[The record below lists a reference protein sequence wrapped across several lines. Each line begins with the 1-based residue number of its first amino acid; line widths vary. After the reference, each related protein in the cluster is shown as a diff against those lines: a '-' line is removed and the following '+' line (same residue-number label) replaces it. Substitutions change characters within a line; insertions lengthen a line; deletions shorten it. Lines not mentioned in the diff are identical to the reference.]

1 MSIQLEEDLRRVLRL
16 ARAEAKANKLKG
28 SGKGS
33 NISKVHQPEHRH
45 RHDQYLTGSKGE
57 RPTLLTAQLHG
68 LSAIYGLDA
77 SSRHLGKC
85 GSKSMLYRQHKDG
98 PEEDDEALQQRLDTR
113 RTLYKRH
120 FAGALA
126 DSSGRKREM
135 EHVLEAAAREARSS
149 RVLGVGIGAAI
160 LTDSQ
165 SIYAAGAVENG
176 AMALCAERAAV
187 VKMLTA
193 GTTANPVVVAMAICC
208 EQHDMLPFPCGACRE
223 LLADCGDFPVYL
235 VNALG
240 ETEETRSSALFPRAR
255 HSELTQILAQP
266 SQRERTPARTKTA
279 APCAD
284 RTPLEVKDWTAEH
297 VVRWLERDVE
307 LPQYR
312 DVFERNAVDGCTLV
326 LLEASDLQLLLGI
339 THPLHRSKLLTHVD
353 RLRDRELLARGLDYT
368 QLEDYL
374 AVLDIDRV
382 SAVAQLKTTF
392 DRLDAD
398 HDGFLDFSQV
408 KQALSRLRCTIP
420 SVSKT
425 ADPDSN
431 AVEASAQAIERLLH
445 SEGLFGK
452 EAATSG
458 KVSFPAFARAF
469 STLATQP
476 ADTPTATQGAFAV
489 HAFGPR
495 LPVLDL
501 SNLRKCFDQQTDQGT
516 SLEEPGLVR
525 LLKELGQSDAR
536 STELACRWLDA
547 QDDVDEASDA
557 MSFAQFIARYAQ
569 LIDTN
574 AAAEGA
580 EASGVAR
587 LHQLFT
593 SYEPVHSTRRK
604 PRTVVQRALSTLFP
618 TVPGDEVSVWCASF
632 WPPKLSKPS
641 GNGNNSGS
649 KKQVTTTLSFPEFA
663 LACLEFA
670 AEAYAREQEAATIKR
685 SLHNDALVHRSRVV
699 HLHSSGHVRMC
710 PQIPSD
716 TTEPGTKQ
724 DPSKTRQIS
733 RDSDE
738 EDGKRADREG
748 KAQDSG
754 DEGRNQQ
761 NRRRGRRE
769 QQVDEA
775 FDRFARRHG
784 AQTLS
789 TKDDDAKQNSDDDE
803 EDAGSM
809 LNAVEAAQ
817 AALELG
823 AALSR
828 EQVLRFLEREGLGRI
843 RRRDVSRS
851 AFHRLMKRLDAN
863 QCYPRDLLLDIDNR
877 PGLRQQREA
886 SASPRKQRS
895 LSKSP
900 RHRAYKSRP
909 DYDEFLRQKLDRS
922 NGTQWEREVDALR
935 CKKQRREQRRTKQ
948 DSKKHHRSSRHGAR
962 TNNSDDEG
970 KHDSDD
976 DGKHD
981 SDSTGSTTSESSSRS
996 GARCHR
1002 RTTRVSRSRSRSRHA
1017 HRPNRHHHLSSSEAS
1032 TETETSST
1040 ESAQSSTHRRGR
1052 RRGFEPG
1059 ARVAS
1064 MIHGRGTVERVY
1076 RDYFVVDVH
1085 FDSGRHLRNVEFSG
1099 LRVLNPEDEL
1109 LSGAP
1114 KAGFN
1119 VGSRVSVA
1127 HKGTKTRRQGKIV
1140 LCRTEGTFDVLV
1152 NEFGAP
1158 QTLKRIA
1165 RTALALINVQP
1176 TVYRVGARVMVRQ
1189 RTEYL
1194 RGKVCTCRTDG
1205 SFDVKLA
1212 RSPQKIIQRLAPELL
1227 TLDDGEDGDSD
1238 DDIDET
1244 EKDPPAKSK
1253 PTSPSKKVDSDDDFE
1268 PEFARGDRVEARFGG
1283 QAAYYPGTIERVHP
1297 NGSCD
1302 ISYDDGDEEERVAP
1316 RLIRLPSNP
1325 TARKPTPSKKK
1336 PSSDNGYDSDL
1347 FDSD

>member
-85 GSKSMLYRQHKDG
+85 GSKSVLYRQHKDG

-193 GTTANPVVVAMAICC
+193 GTTANPVVVAMAIC
-208 EQHDMLPFPCGACRE
+208 
-223 LLADCGDFPVYL
+223 
-235 VNALG
+235 N
-240 ETEETRSSALFPRAR
+240 
-255 HSELTQILAQP
+255 
-266 SQRERTPARTKTA
+266 
-279 APCAD
+279 

-339 THPLHRSKLLTHVD
+339 THPLHRSKLLTYVD

-398 HDGFLDFSQV
+398 HDGV
-408 KQALSRLRCTIP
+408 A
-420 SVSKT
+420 

-458 KVSFPAFARAF
+458 NVSFPAFARAF
-469 STLATQP
+469 SKLATQP

-495 LPVLDL
+495 LPVLGL

-525 LLKELGQSDAR
+525 LLKELGQSEAR

-547 QDDVDEASDA
+547 QDEVDEASDA
-557 MSFAQFIARYAQ
+557 ISFAQFIARYAQ

-632 WPPKLSKPS
+632 WPPKLPKPS
-641 GNGNNSGS
+641 ENGNNSGS

-685 SLHNDALVHRSRVV
+685 SLRNDALVHRSRVV
-699 HLHSSGHVRMC
+699 HLHNSGHVRMC

-761 NRRRGRRE
+761 YRRRGRRE

-817 AALELG
+817 AALEL
-823 AALSR
+823 
-828 EQVLRFLEREGLGRI
+828 
-843 RRRDVSRS
+843 
-851 AFHRLMKRLDAN
+851 
-863 QCYPRDLLLDIDNR
+863 
-877 PGLRQQREA
+877 
-886 SASPRKQRS
+886 
-895 LSKSP
+895 
-900 RHRAYKSRP
+900 
-909 DYDEFLRQKLDRS
+909 
-922 NGTQWEREVDALR
+922 
-935 CKKQRREQRRTKQ
+935 
-948 DSKKHHRSSRHGAR
+948 
-962 TNNSDDEG
+962 
-970 KHDSDD
+970 
-976 DGKHD
+976 
-981 SDSTGSTTSESSSRS
+981 
-996 GARCHR
+996 
-1002 RTTRVSRSRSRSRHA
+1002 
-1017 HRPNRHHHLSSSEAS
+1017 
-1032 TETETSST
+1032 
-1040 ESAQSSTHRRGR
+1040 
-1052 RRGFEPG
+1052 
-1059 ARVAS
+1059 
-1064 MIHGRGTVERVY
+1064 
-1076 RDYFVVDVH
+1076 VDVH

-1194 RGKVCTCRTDG
+1194 RGKVCACRTDG

-1253 PTSPSKKVDSDDDFE
+1253 PTPPSKKVDSDDDFE